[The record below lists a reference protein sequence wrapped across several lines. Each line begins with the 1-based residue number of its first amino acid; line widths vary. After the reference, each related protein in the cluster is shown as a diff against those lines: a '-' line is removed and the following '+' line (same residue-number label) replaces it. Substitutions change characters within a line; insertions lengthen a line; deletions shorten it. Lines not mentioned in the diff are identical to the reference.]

1 MTVILHAAPSMLLL
15 MCCLLPVHSGDG
27 SSVRLGRVRTLVLYD
42 LPSDYEAW
50 SVSLPP
56 TEHCAAEGRQLV
68 ARQVRSRCGGTARRC
83 GKDSDDRRIASRTAA
98 AFSGGG
104 TPDGQRRLALHAS
117 RSAVAVEC
125 RVGSR
130 LEPCRPVT

>member
-1 MTVILHAAPSMLLL
+1 MSHAAPAVLVLVLHYCPS
-15 MCCLLPVHSGDG
+15 PIHTGDG
-27 SSVRLGRVRTLVLYD
+27 SLVRLERIRAVVLYD

-56 TEHCAAEGRQLV
+56 TERCAAEGRQLV

-83 GKDSDDRRIASRTAA
+83 GKDSDGRRIASRTAA

-104 TPDGQRRLALHAS
+104 TPAGQRRLALHAS